1 MKKRTERLCTVVLI
15 IAVILT
21 SFAGFATLSYAAAE
35 SMTINIVKSKEL
47 YGYDS
52 SGEKYFPNMYSLFTT
67 TTTGVYGG
75 AVYCAEHDRSATT
88 GNRTGYIFTDSVIR
102 KIMYYG
108 YRGPAEWSGFSSSS
122 INGKYQVWGPNTNRH
137 EICGTVVTSQALS
150 NRYNALGGKG
160 TACSPA
166 GLTEFMS
173 YINSMPAPESNYTV
187 YKVSTGNS
195 TQDMMFARYE
205 PQGSLKLKKSIAN
218 NDMLVKL
225 CPENYSLAGAEYGV
239 YTSKANAADDAARVG
254 TFVTDANGRTNTLT
268 LPPATYYVKET
279 KSPKGFQLDNNIYT
293 VTVTSGN
300 TATVNC
306 ADKPKFDPLSLTIK
320 KKAAEGADSSL
331 SLEGAEYTVKY
342 YKEYLNTEAEV
353 GAATPFRTWV
363 FKTDDKGEILLTD
376 KWKVGGDELFKDEDG
391 IPVGLFGTY
400 TFEETKAPKGFARTE
415 GIISIQQLK
424 DGVNAGDLTVLKDVT
439 DNEKPQTV
447 SITIQKIDAETGEV
461 MPQGHGTFA
470 GAEYMVTQ
478 YNALANKEETVGI
491 ITLDESG
498 KGSLDNLKP
507 GVYAVQETKAPA
519 GYLLNDEVIE
529 VKAGIKELNIA
540 NFEYL
545 VESKET
551 PTTTVINKYEVVDE
565 EEVGIVGAKL
575 QILDTNGDVIEE
587 FVTDGQK
594 NEIKGLPPGKYV
606 LHEAEVPTGNLL
618 AEDIEFEIKEGEAI
632 TEVNMEDE
640 YTKVQISKTDITTG
654 KELPGAKLQIVD
666 KDGKVVEE
674 WTSTD
679 KPHTIERLEPGE
691 YTLHEE
697 SAPAGYLVAGDIDF
711 TVAAT
716 GKIQRVEMQEPI
728 IPPETGDINGIKLVR
743 VVVALGLGL
752 TLILAIR
759 CRGEKEKGDK
769 NNEL

>member
-1 MKKRTERLCTVVLI
+1 MKKISKRLYTVVLI

-21 SFAGFATLSYAAAE
+21 SFAGFVTFSYAAE
-35 SMTINIVKSKEL
+35 QSMTINIAKSKEQ

-52 SGEKYFPNMYSLFTT
+52 SGERYFPNMYNLFTT

-108 YRGPAEWSGFSSSS
+108 YRGPAEWSGFSSNS

-205 PQGSLKLKKSIAN
+205 PQGSLKLKKTIAN
-218 NDMLVKL
+218 NDTLVKL
-225 CPENYSLAGAEYGV
+225 CPENYSLSGAEYGI
-239 YTSKANAADDAARVG
+239 YKSTTLSGSSKVG
-254 TFVTDANGRTNTLT
+254 TLITDDSGNTNILT
-268 LPPATYYVKET
+268 LNAGTYYVKET
-279 KSPKGFQLDNNIYT
+279 KAPKGFDIDTKVYT
-293 VTVTSGN
+293 VTVVSGN
-300 TATVNC
+300 TATINC
-306 ADKPKFDPLSLTIK
+306 SDVPLFDPLSLIVQ
-320 KKAAEGADSSL
+320 KKATAGTENNL
-331 SLEGAEYTVKY
+331 SVEGAEYTVKY
-342 YKEYLNTEAEV
+342 YKQYLNTETEV
-353 GAATPFRTWV
+353 NAATPFRTWV
-363 FKTDDKGEILLTD
+363 FRTDSNGVIQIADIY
-376 KWKVGGDELFKDEDG
+376 KVGGDELFKNENG
-391 IPVGLFGTY
+391 ITVGLFGTY
-400 TFEETKAPKGFARTE
+400 TFEETKAPAGFAKTE
-415 GIISIQQLK
+415 GLISIQQIK
-424 DGVNAGDLTVLKDVT
+424 EDSGADQIVVLKDVI
-439 DNEKPQTV
+439 DIEKPQTV
-447 SITIQKIDAETGEV
+447 SITVQKVDAETGQTV
-461 MPQGHGTFA
+461 PQGHGTFA
-470 GAEYMVTQ
+470 GAEYTVTQ
-478 YNALANKEETVGI
+478 YNELTDKEETIGT

-498 KGSLDNLKP
+498 KGTLDNLKP
-507 GVYAVQETKAPA
+507 GVYAVEETKAPT

-551 PTTTVINKYEVVDE
+551 PTTTVINKYEVVGE
-565 EEVGIVGAKL
+565 EEVGIAGAKL
-575 QILDTNGDVIEE
+575 QILDTNGDVVEE
-587 FVTDGQK
+587 FFTDGQK
-594 NEIKGLPPGKYV
+594 NEIKGLPPGKYI
-606 LHEAEVPTGNLL
+606 LHEAKAPEGNLM
-618 AEDIEFEIKEGEAI
+618 ASDIEFEIKEGEFL
-632 TEVNMEDE
+632 TEVSMEDE

-654 KELPGAKLQIVD
+654 KEIPGAKLQIVD

-716 GKIQRVEMQEPI
+716 GKIQKVEMQEPI
-728 IPPETGDINGIKLVR
+728 IPPETGDINGIRLVR
-743 VVVALGLGL
+743 VVVAVGLGL